1 MKYYSYARVSTETQ
15 RNGYGLEAQRVSVNQ
30 YAHEHGF
37 AITEHYT
44 DEGISGNIA
53 DDAEDDAINKRVGLM
68 RLLDA
73 LRPGDTVIVL
83 NTSRLWR
90 SDLAKAI
97 VRRELIRRRAH
108 VISVEQPNYDLYAKD
123 PNDFLINAIMES
135 LDVYERMTINAKLA
149 RGRTVKA
156 IGGDKPAGALPY
168 GYAYTKDKKHVQEVQ
183 EEAEVVKLIFSLAQK
198 GHSVE
203 RIAVAL
209 CERGSASR
217 RGAWSR
223 GSIYNIL
230 RNPFY
235 TGVLMHQG
243 KEIPGNHPAIISKVQ
258 FGKVAAQLSKRR
270 KRASA

>member
-1 MKYYSYARVSTETQ
+1 MYYSYARVSTETQ
-15 RNGYGLEAQRVSVNQ
+15 RNGYGLEAQCESITK
-30 YAHEHGF
+30 YALDHGLTI
-37 AITEHYT
+37 AAHYA
-44 DEGISGNIA
+44 DEGISGNLA
-53 DDAEDDAINKRVGLM
+53 DDAADDAINKRVGLM

-108 VISVEQPNYDLYAKD
+108 VLSVEQPTYDLYAKD

-156 IGGDKPAGALPY
+156 VGGDKPAGALPY

-183 EEAEVVKLIFSLAQK
+183 EEVEVVRLIFSLAQK
-198 GHSVE
+198 GYSVG

-209 CERGSASR
+209 CERGSESR

-235 TGVLMHQG
+235 TGVLVHQG
-243 KEIPGNHPAIISKVQ
+243 REIPGNHPAIISKVQ
-258 FGKVAAQLSKRR
+258 FGKVAAQLAKRR
-270 KRASA
+270 KRSA